1 MSRKF
6 TKNFGEFVNE
16 STQSGFRGL
25 SLSEFMPLFTK
36 LVELCP
42 NLEEVSYPGDS
53 VGHQSHVITL
63 KRNGKTDAPYMS
75 TKDGGLEQM
84 QNDLAEIEKEYQ
96 NKKNDDVPTFHVWTI
111 YTRGLKYNEL
121 NDKLKAVGGLPS
133 PQDIKLPELNQLLM
147 DNPEIAD
154 AIVHIQVT
162 LDSANRHAF
171 SKAMNSGEFG
181 PLD

>member
-16 STQSGFRGL
+16 STQSEFRGL
-25 SLSEFMPLFTK
+25 PLSEFMPLFTK

-42 NLEEVSYPGDS
+42 NLEEVSYPGDE

-63 KRNGKTDAPYMS
+63 KRNGKIDEPYMS

-84 QNDLAEIEKEYQ
+84 QNDLVDIEKAYQ
-96 NKKNDDVPTFHVWTI
+96 NKEGNDIPTFYVWTI

-121 NDKLKAVGGLPS
+121 SDKLKAIGGLPS

-147 DNPEIAD
+147 VKPEIAE

-162 LDSANRHAF
+162 LDSANRHDFA
-171 SKAMNSGEFG
+171 KAMNSGEFG